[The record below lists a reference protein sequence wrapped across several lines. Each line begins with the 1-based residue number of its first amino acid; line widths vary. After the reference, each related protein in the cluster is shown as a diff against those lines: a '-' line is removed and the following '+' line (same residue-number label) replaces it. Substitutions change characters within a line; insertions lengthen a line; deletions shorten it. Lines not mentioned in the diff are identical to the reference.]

1 MELIKVIRC
10 NIVYLM
16 FYIFLVIVF
25 LMGIKEELKK
35 KYIEICKLNIV
46 LMIIMGYLY
55 IDIIWIY
62 R

>member
-25 LMGIKEELKK
+25 LMGNKRGIEK

-55 IDIIWIY
+55 IDIIWI
-62 R
+62 

>member
-55 IDIIWIY
+55 IDIIWI
-62 R
+62 

>member
-1 MELIKVIRC
+1 
-10 NIVYLM
+10 M

-55 IDIIWIY
+55 IDIIWI
-62 R
+62 